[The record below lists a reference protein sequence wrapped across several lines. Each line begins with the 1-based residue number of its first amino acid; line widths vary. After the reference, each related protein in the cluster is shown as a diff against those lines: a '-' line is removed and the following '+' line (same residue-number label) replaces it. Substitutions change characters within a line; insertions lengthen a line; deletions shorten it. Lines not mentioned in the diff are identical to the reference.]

1 MANTL
6 LERLRSDDKKG
17 LFEQSQTSINYPTGF
32 MPFDYRNGY
41 RVEVRNDNE
50 ELIDNYAAIGIQGG
64 TFVTVI
70 GKSGTA
76 KTTFIAQAAYN
87 IVRPF
92 EDNAFVIHYDLEQVL
107 TYTRIKNI
115 TGASQIALKD
125 KYIIRQ
131 EKNYIEDIFDS
142 IVKICNVKDANKKE
156 FMYDTGLLDEFGE
169 KIKAFVP
176 TVIIIDSIPTLTSK
190 DSDDEMK
197 GSTEQMRKAKELKQF
212 YSKLMPLIKTYNITV
227 FAVNHINVKMEMN
240 AFTKTQPQVMYMK
253 VDEAVPGGNAP
264 IYYANNLLKFVSST
278 KFNEEDNG
286 FDGFLIR
293 AEFLKSRSNKAG
305 KSINMV
311 YNQLTG
317 FDPILTL
324 YQFAEDNDLVDGRNP
339 YRYFKHNKDVKFD
352 SRKFRKAFLENDAVR
367 IAITEAT
374 KPILEDMLSFVKEDD
389 KKADNYSE
397 TLFNLF
403 NSYENDNTL

>member
-1 MANTL
+1 
-6 LERLRSDDKKG
+6 
-17 LFEQSQTSINYPTGF
+17 
-32 MPFDYRNGY
+32 
-41 RVEVRNDNE
+41 
-50 ELIDNYAAIGIQGG
+50 
-64 TFVTVI
+64 
-70 GKSGTA
+70 
-76 KTTFIAQAAYN
+76 
-87 IVRPF
+87 
-92 EDNAFVIHYDLEQVL
+92 
-107 TYTRIKNI
+107 
-115 TGASQIALKD
+115 
-125 KYIIRQ
+125 
-131 EKNYIEDIFDS
+131 
-142 IVKICNVKDANKKE
+142 
-156 FMYDTGLLDEFGE
+156 
-169 KIKAFVP
+169 
-176 TVIIIDSIPTLTSK
+176 
-190 DSDDEMK
+190 
-197 GSTEQMRKAKELKQF
+197 
-212 YSKLMPLIKTYNITV
+212 
-227 FAVNHINVKMEMN
+227 
-240 AFTKTQPQVMYMK
+240 
-253 VDEAVPGGNAP
+253 VPGGNAP